1 MSYFRAYFG
10 LIIQYLFKT
19 YMTIAFKAEKVNW
32 TWRGLYCVS
41 YTVSG
46 LKYWNNLPQDVVII
60 RRRWSRRR
68 MWTGTEMSITRSLLE
83 WSTTLWVIRCPF
95 LSLGKRPNPKKP
107 PPSSPKWNVPFQN
120 FGTPSFEE
128 NQETL
133 ESKNKEE
140 TLGIDND
147 YSFIN
152 TITWDQNT
160 AMTLAGKSWQKAPLM
175 GETILINK
183 TLQAKWKKT
192 WGSKNDSGK
201 DFVLLVRRTNL
212 CYFFEQF
219 LEFSRS
225 SAHFQHQQLKIM

>member
-1 MSYFRAYFG
+1 MY
-10 LIIQYLFKT
+10 IQILF
-19 YMTIAFKAEKVNW
+19 I
-32 TWRGLYCVS
+32 C
-41 YTVSG
+41 
-46 LKYWNNLPQDVVII
+46 
-60 RRRWSRRR
+60 RRWSRRR

-128 NQETL
+128 NKETL

-183 TLQAKWKKT
+183 TLQAKWKKHGGPRMILGRILSFWFEGQT
-192 WGSKNDSGK
+192 CATFLNSSLS
-201 DFVLLVRRTNL
+201 FLVLQRVFSTNNL
-212 CYFFEQF
+212 
-219 LEFSRS
+219 R
-225 SAHFQHQQLKIM
+225 